1 MLLHPTSIRRQM
13 RWRQRTLDRRQ
24 LLHLLPKGARCAE
37 VGTWRGDFAARI
49 VRASSPSELYLIDP
63 WEYRSEEKYQGAL
76 YGGDAAAGQQKLD
89 SIHERVLDRF
99 RAEINSGQ
107 VIVRRERSTDA
118 CRSFSDDSLD
128 WVYID
133 ADHSYEG
140 VMRDLEAYYRVVRPG
155 GFLAGDDYGR
165 EDRWFG
171 QGVTRAV
178 DEFADRC
185 AELTVIGTQFLLR
198 KP

>member
-24 LLHLLPKGARCAE
+24 LLRLLPKGGRCAE

-49 VRASSPSELYLIDP
+49 LRASSPSELYLIDP

-76 YGGDAAAGQQKLD
+76 YGGDATAGQQKLD

-99 RAEINSGQ
+99 RAEIDSGR

-118 CRSFSDDSLD
+118 CGSFSDDSLD

-165 EDRWFG
+165 EDRWFE